1 MGKIGSLT
9 AGGAQTKAR
18 GEDPEGDLGK
28 GLNQQAAGRLAR
40 YLLPYRVQISIAIG
54 AVFMRVLGVL
64 ALPRLLG
71 FAIDAGIQ
79 RANPRMLLLAVVAY
93 FLANVVVFAM
103 RILQDTLTNRAGNRV
118 IFDLRFDLFKHMQ
131 VLGLKFHDRMGVG
144 RLMSRIQG
152 DVSVLNDLLTDGI
165 VGLFSDMFVL
175 VGVIIAM
182 LTIDVRL
189 ALLMYTVI
197 PLMVGVLLVWRR
209 FAIPVYRSV
218 RLASSRLTGY
228 AAENISGMKVSQSF
242 RREAANYA
250 RFEEFNSNLYRH
262 SQHSVWLNSSLQPSV
277 ELINGLALIMLLLV
291 GGRFVIAG
299 TLSVGALIAF
309 YSYISRFFQPVR
321 ALSERY
327 NSIQSA
333 TIAAERVF
341 ELLDAAPDVTD
352 RPDATVLPPVV
363 GEVRFEHVTFGY
375 ADKPVLRDIDLV
387 IQPGQTVAFVGPTG
401 AGKSSTINL
410 VPRFYDVW
418 EGRVTIDGHDVR
430 DVTLESLREQIGI
443 VLQDPF
449 LFSGTIAENI
459 RYGRLD
465 ATDDEVEQAARAVG
479 AHDFVSRLGEGYE
492 MHVQERGGGLSIG
505 QRQLIA
511 FARAVLADRPVLI
524 LDEATSSVDT
534 QTEQTIQYALRNV
547 LKGRTSLVIAHRL
560 STVVDADQIVVIN
573 AGQIIERGT
582 HNELL
587 ALGGTYHKLYTTAI
601 QQAENL
607 ETATLES

>member
-1 MGKIGSLT
+1 MGK
-9 AGGAQTKAR
+9 AGTLSASAARAGAR
-18 GEDPEGDLGK
+18 GDEAEGDLGK
-28 GLNQQAAGRLAR
+28 GLNRQAAQRLVR
-40 YLLPYRVQISIAIG
+40 YLAPYRGQLGLAVL
-54 AVFMRVLGVL
+54 AVFLRVLGVL
-64 ALPRLLG
+64 TLPRLLG

-79 RANPRMLLLAVVAY
+79 RPNLRVLLGACFAY
-93 FLANVVVFAM
+93 ILTNVVIFGM
-103 RILQDTLTNRAGNRV
+103 RIMQDTLTNRAGNHV

-165 VGLFSDMFVL
+165 VGLFSDMFIL

-182 LTIDVRL
+182 LTIDLRL
-189 ALLMYTVI
+189 ALLTYITI
-197 PLMVGVLLVWRR
+197 PVMFGVLLVWRR
-209 FAIPVYRSV
+209 YAIPTYRAV

-242 RREAANYA
+242 RREATNYR
-250 RFEEFNSNLYRH
+250 RFEELGTELYGH
-262 SQHSVWLNSSLQPSV
+262 SRHSVWLNSVLQPSV
-277 ELINGLALIMLLLV
+277 ELINGSAIIVLLLV
-291 GGRFVIAG
+291 GGRFVIEG
-299 TLSVGALIAF
+299 TLTVGALFAF

-327 NSIQSA
+327 NVIQSA

-341 ELLDAAPDVTD
+341 ELLDAEPDFVD
-352 RPDATVLPPVV
+352 KSDGIVLPPVV

-375 ADKPVLRDIDLV
+375 SDRPVLRDIDLV

-418 EGRVTIDGHDVR
+418 EGCVTVDGHDVR
-430 DVTLESLREQIGI
+430 DLTVESLRSQIGI

-449 LFSGTIAENI
+449 LFSGTVADNI

-465 ATDDEVEQAARAVG
+465 ATEAEIEEAARAVG
-479 AHDFVSRLGEGYE
+479 AHGFIARMSEGYE
-492 MHVQERGGGLSIG
+492 TPVQERGGGLSIG

-534 QTEQTIQYALRNV
+534 QTEQIIQNALRRV
-547 LKGRTSLVIAHRL
+547 LAGRTSLVIAHRL

-587 ALGGTYHKLYTTAI
+587 ALGGTYHKLYTTAV
-601 QQAENL
+601 QGAESL
-607 ETATLES
+607 DTATLDA

>member
-1 MGKIGSLT
+1 MGK
-9 AGGAQTKAR
+9 AGTLSASAAR
-18 GEDPEGDLGK
+18 GNIRGDEAEGDLGK
-28 GLNQQAAGRLAR
+28 GLNRQAARRLVR
-40 YLLPYRVQISIAIG
+40 YLAPYRGQLGLAVL
-54 AVFMRVLGVL
+54 AVFLRVLGVL

-79 RANPRMLLLAVVAY
+79 RPNLRVLAGACIAY
-93 FLANVVVFAM
+93 VLTNALIFAM
-103 RILQDTLTNRAGNRV
+103 RIAQDTLTNRAGNHV

-175 VGVIIAM
+175 VGVVIAM

-189 ALLMYTVI
+189 ALLTYITI
-197 PLMVGVLLVWRR
+197 PVMLGVLLVWRR
-209 FAIPVYRSV
+209 YAIPTYRAV

-242 RREAANYA
+242 RREATNYR
-250 RFEEFNSNLYRH
+250 RFNELGTALYDH
-262 SQHSVWLNSSLQPSV
+262 SRHSVWLNSVLQPSV
-277 ELINGLALIMLLLV
+277 ELINGGAIIVLLLV
-291 GGRFVIAG
+291 GGRFVIEG
-299 TLSVGALIAF
+299 TLTVGALFAF

-327 NSIQSA
+327 NSIQAA

-341 ELLDAAPDVTD
+341 ELLDAKPDFVD
-352 RPDATVLPPVV
+352 NPDGVVLPPVV

-375 ADKPVLRDIDLV
+375 SDRPVLRDIDLV

-418 EGRVTIDGHDVR
+418 EGRVTMDGYDVR
-430 DVTLESLREQIGI
+430 DLTVESLRSQIGI

-449 LFSGTIAENI
+449 LFSGTVAENI

-465 ATDDEVEQAARAVG
+465 ATDAEVEAAARAVG
-479 AHDFVSRLGEGYE
+479 AHDFIARMSERYE
-492 MHVQERGGGLSIG
+492 TPVQERGGGLSIG

-534 QTEQTIQYALRNV
+534 QTEQIIQNALRRA
-547 LKGRTSLVIAHRL
+547 LAGRTSLVIAHRL

-587 ALGGTYHKLYTTAI
+587 ALDGTYHKLYTTAL
-601 QQAENL
+601 QGAESL
-607 ETATLES
+607 EAATLAS